1 VYRQYGVGQDGFNVS
16 SCQFALHYFFEDNVS
31 FHNFLRNVSEC
42 TALNGYF
49 VGTCYDGKTVF
60 KKLAKKRNGEGV
72 AIMRQ
77 DRKIY
82 EIIKKY
88 DQTGFPDDELSVGYK
103 IEVFQ
108 DSINKT
114 FAEYLVNFDYLVRMM
129 ENYGFKILT
138 STEAQ
143 NMGLPNGSGLFS
155 ELFAYMEEEVR
166 QSRNAKSEYRQAFE
180 MNDDE
185 KWISFMNRYFVFRK
199 VHHVD
204 AEKIYKQFVSRQM
217 LADKEKEASENVIQ
231 LVPRVEDPMDSEKND
246 TDKKDDA
253 AKPKIRKT
261 TKPKIVLDKYSPMDD
276 TDLPKNETV
285 KNETTVI
292 PKVDTPVVPPSPI
305 TFGKTITIKKI
316 KK

>member
-1 VYRQYGVGQDGFNVS
+1 
-16 SCQFALHYFFEDNVS
+16 
-31 FHNFLRNVSEC
+31 
-42 TALNGYF
+42 

-103 IEVFQ
+103 IEVYQ

-129 ENYGFKILT
+129 ENYGFKLLT
-138 STEAQ
+138 SNEAH
-143 NMGLPNGSGLFS
+143 NIGLPNGSGLFS
-155 ELFAYMEEEVR
+155 ELFSYMEEEVR
-166 QSRNAKSEYRQAFE
+166 QNRNAKSEYRQAFE
-180 MNDDE
+180 MTDDE

-199 VHHVD
+199 IHHVD
-204 AEKIYKQFVSRQM
+204 ADKIYKQFVSRQM
-217 LADKEKEASENVIQ
+217 LADKEKEAAENVIH
-231 LVPRVEDPMDSEKND
+231 LVSKEYDAKDVFEIDD
-246 TDKKDDA
+246 TDKTNTIFKHKDTRL
-253 AKPKIRKT
+253 KVRKT
-261 TKPKIVLDKYSPMDD
+261 TKPKIVLDKYSPVDD
-276 TDLPKNETV
+276 TDIQIEENTKNER
-285 KNETTVI
+285 I
-292 PKVDTPVVPPSPI
+292 LPHAPPTENRILPPAPPTENRILPPAPI
-305 TFGKTITIKKI
+305 TFGKTMTIKKI